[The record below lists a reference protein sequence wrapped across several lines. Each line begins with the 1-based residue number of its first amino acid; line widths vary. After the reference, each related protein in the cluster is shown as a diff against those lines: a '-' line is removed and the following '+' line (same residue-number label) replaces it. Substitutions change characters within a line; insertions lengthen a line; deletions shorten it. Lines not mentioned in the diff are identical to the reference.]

1 MSSIYF
7 SNARLVLPNQVLN
20 NSCLL
25 IEDGIIRSI
34 DGTCPQTATEID
46 LRGQTLIPGIVD
58 LHCDALE
65 KEAEPR
71 PNVFF
76 PPALAVSQIDRRNA
90 QAGVTTAF
98 HAISFAGKEL
108 GVRSIDMA
116 LQLVTA
122 LRNSSDTSLIH
133 NRIHCRYEVTDAE
146 SLPVL
151 EELLSTGSIDL
162 LSLMDHTPGQGQF
175 KSPEA
180 YGNYLAKSYGKSA
193 AEIDQILDLKLAQQ
207 TSSAERIERL
217 ALCACKYGVPLA
229 SHDDDSSV
237 RVQIMK
243 SLGVRISEFPINIET
258 AKEACDQ
265 GLKTVFGAPNV
276 LRGKSQSGSVRA
288 HDALA
293 AGVASCLCSD
303 YHPGALLPA
312 ILRLEAEGMPL
323 ADAVRLVTCNPAQ
336 AAGLT
341 ERGSLTVGC
350 RADLV
355 AFVSDSGV
363 PQVTQVWR
371 DGIQTYLARWRHAA

>member
-1 MSSIYF
+1 MSGIYF
-7 SNARLVLPNQVLN
+7 SNARLVLPDQVLP
-20 NSCLL
+20 NSSLL
-25 IEDGIIRSI
+25 IEAGLIRSI
-34 DGTCPQTATEID
+34 GGTCPQTATEVD

-76 PPALAVSQIDRRNA
+76 PPDLAVSQIDRRNA

-116 LQLVTA
+116 LQLVAA
-122 LRNSSDTSLIH
+122 LRNAKATSLIH
-133 NRIHCRYEVTDAE
+133 NRVHCRYEVTDAE

-151 EELLSTGSIDL
+151 EELLASGSIDL

-175 KSPEA
+175 KDPQA

-217 ALCACKYGVPLA
+217 ALCAQKYQVPLA
-229 SHDDDSSV
+229 SHDDDSGV
-237 RVQIMK
+237 RIEIMK
-243 SLGVRISEFPINIET
+243 SLGVRISEFPVNL
-258 AKEACDQ
+258 AAARAACDQ
-265 GLKTVFGAPNV
+265 GLTTVFGAPNV

-293 AGVASCLCSD
+293 EGVAGCLCSD

-341 ERGSLTVGC
+341 GLGALAVGC

-355 AFVSDSGV
+355 AFVTDHSV
-363 PQVTQVWR
+363 PRVTQVWR
-371 DGIQTYLARWRHAA
+371 DGVQSYLARWRHAA

>member
-1 MSSIYF
+1 MSSTYF
-7 SNARLVLPNQVLN
+7 SNARLVLPDQVLN

-25 IEDGIIRSI
+25 IENGIISSI

-46 LRGQTLIPGIVD
+46 LSGQTLIPGIVD

-76 PPALAVSQIDRRNA
+76 PPELAVSQIDRRNA

-116 LQLVTA
+116 LQLVAA
-122 LRNSSDTSLIH
+122 LRNSNDTSLIN

-151 EELLSTGSIDL
+151 EELVSTGSIDL

-175 KSPEA
+175 KDQEA
-180 YGNYLAKSYGKSA
+180 YGNYLEKSYGKSA
-193 AEIDQILDLKLAQQ
+193 AEIDQILNLKLAQQ
-207 TSSAERIERL
+207 SSSAERVERL
-217 ALCACKYGVPLA
+217 ALCAQKYGVPLA

-237 RVQIMK
+237 RIQIMK

-312 ILRLEAEGMPL
+312 VLRLEAEGMPF
-323 ADAVRLVTCNPAQ
+323 ADAIQLITCNPAQ

-341 ERGSLTVGC
+341 NRGSLTVGC

-355 AFVSDSGV
+355 AFVSASGV

-371 DGIQTYLARWRHAA
+371 DGIQTYLARWRYAA

>member
-1 MSSIYF
+1 MSGIYF
-7 SNARLVLPNQVLN
+7 SNARLVLPDQVLN
-20 NSCLL
+20 NSSLL
-25 IEDGIIRSI
+25 IEGGIIRSI
-34 DGTCPQTATEID
+34 DGTCPQTAIEVD
-46 LRGQTLIPGIVD
+46 LHGQTLIPGIVD

-76 PPALAVSQIDRRNA
+76 PPDLAVSQIDRRNA

-116 LQLVTA
+116 LQLITA

-151 EELLSTGSIDL
+151 EELLASGAIGL

-175 KSPEA
+175 KDPKDYE
-180 YGNYLAKSYGKSA
+180 NYLAKSYGKSA

-207 TSSAERIERL
+207 SSSAARIERL
-217 ALCACKYGVPLA
+217 ALCAQKYGVPLA

-237 RVQIMK
+237 RIQIMK
-243 SLGVRISEFPINIET
+243 SLGVRISEFPITLET
-258 AKEACDQ
+258 AREARDQ
-265 GLKTVFGAPNV
+265 ELMTVFGAPNV

-293 AGVASCLCSD
+293 EGVASCLCSD

-336 AAGLT
+336 AADLT
-341 ERGSLTVGC
+341 ERGSLTVGY

-355 AFVSDSGV
+355 AFVTDHSI

-371 DGIQTYLARWRHAA
+371 DGVQTYLARWCHAA